1 MYNNV
6 SDFVA
11 RLEQNLPQAK
21 TFVQQRKLDKV
32 YLNAPTNLG
41 RYQVLPFTSLVTDYP
56 YVDLPKTREINLP
69 RKNIKSDG
77 TENVYQA
84 WIKLLPKSAYVVKDE
99 TGRITSSLTAAN
111 EQLLDQAY
119 AIHEQLWNELDVK
132 NNAMDPVIGKL
143 IRKKN
148 YTIFHAYCVNKWA
161 LDNMRT
167 PERQNF
173 SALFVVT
180 SNKFQQSLK
189 DDISQFAVMNGC
201 GDDWLNQVYNRDL
214 TDRQGFLMF
223 TAQRDPS
230 RPGFNFTT
238 NHAIGKGDYL
248 KPISIDSEDATLMED
263 PIETF
268 LGWQAGRY
276 PDGTPVGQRR
286 LFNEALITEAIN
298 FMTKQLAQI
307 RMAKQSGG
315 DVKAAIAATND
326 EALNSQTPTTTM
338 GQTTNDPMLAQMAQ
352 AQENMVANP
361 QAVVER
367 NTDPF
372 TTPPAAHIDP
382 ITGAPTTSAGSNFA
396 KPSFMSPGFGGNSG
410 SGLPF

>member
-32 YLNAPTNLG
+32 YLNAPVNLG

-119 AIHEQLWNELDVK
+119 TIHEQLWNELDVK

-161 LDNMRT
+161 IDNMRT

-189 DDISQFAVMNGC
+189 DDISQFAVINGC
-201 GDDWLNQVYNRDL
+201 GEDWLNQVYNRDL
-214 TDRQGFLMF
+214 SDRQGFLMF

-230 RPGFNFTT
+230 RPGFSFTT

-248 KPISIDSEDATLMED
+248 KPINIDPEDVSLMED

-276 PDGTPVGQRR
+276 PEGTPVGQRR
-286 LFNEALITEAIN
+286 LFNEALINEAIS

-307 RMAKQSGG
+307 RMAKQTGN

-326 EALNSQTPTTTM
+326 EALNCQAPTTTM
-338 GQTTNDPMLAQMAQ
+338 GQTTNDPMLAKMAAQ
-352 AQENMVANP
+352 SQENMVANP

-372 TTPPAAHIDP
+372 TTPPAAHMDP
-382 ITGAPTTSAGSNFA
+382 VTGSPTTSNFA
-396 KPSFMSPGFGGNSG
+396 KPSFMNPGFGNSG

>member
-6 SDFVA
+6 NDFVA
-11 RLEQNLPQAK
+11 RLEQNLPQAR

-56 YVDLPKTREINLP
+56 YVDLPKTREINIP

-84 WIKLLPKSAYVVKDE
+84 WVKLLPKSAYVVKDE

-119 AIHEQLWNELDVK
+119 TIHEQLFLELDVK

-148 YTIFHAYCVNKWA
+148 YTIFHAFCVNKWA

-189 DDISQFAVMNGC
+189 DDISQFSVVNGC

-238 NHAIGKGDYL
+238 NHAIGKGEYL
-248 KPISIDSEDATLMED
+248 KPISIDPEDVTLMED
-263 PIETF
+263 PVETF

-276 PDGTPVGQRR
+276 PEGTPVGQRR

-315 DVKAAIAATND
+315 DIKAAIAATND

-338 GQTTNDPMLAQMAQ
+338 GQQTNDPMLAQMAEKSG
-352 AQENMVANP
+352 ENMVANP

-372 TTPPAAHIDP
+372 NTPPAAHIDP
-382 ITGAPTTSAGSNFA
+382 VTGNPTGGNNFA
-396 KPSFMSPGFGGNSG
+396 KPSFMSPGFGGETGN
-410 SGLPF
+410 GLPF

>member
-6 SDFVA
+6 NDFVA
-11 RLEQNLPQAK
+11 RLEQNLPQAR

-56 YVDLPKTREINLP
+56 YVDLPKTREINIP

-119 AIHEQLWNELDVK
+119 TIHEQLFNELDVK

-148 YTIFHAYCVNKWA
+148 YTIFHAFCVNKWA

-189 DDISQFAVMNGC
+189 DDISQFAMMNGC

-214 TDRQGFLMF
+214 SDRQGFLMF

-238 NHAIGKGDYL
+238 NHAIGKGEYL
-248 KPISIDSEDATLMED
+248 KSINIDPEDATLMED

-276 PDGTPVGQRR
+276 PEGTPVGQRR
-286 LFNEALITEAIN
+286 LFNEQLITEAIN

-315 DVKAAIAATND
+315 DIKAAIAATND

-338 GQTTNDPMLAQMAQ
+338 GQQTNDPMLAQMAEKTT
-352 AQENMVANP
+352 ENMVANP

-372 TTPPAAHIDP
+372 STPPAAHIDP
-382 ITGAPTTSAGSNFA
+382 VTGNPTGGNNFA
-396 KPSFMSPGFGGNSG
+396 KPSFMTPGFGESKGN
-410 SGLPF
+410 GLPF